1 MDRQSSDPGFGAVD
15 LTNCERELIHLAGS
29 IQPHGALV
37 VVREPDLTVL
47 QLSANAGDVLGV
59 AHAELLGRSLRAVGG
74 DLCDRLADVARSGL
88 LGLPVPIRG
97 TALVRGEPRGLDG
110 AVHRT
115 PAGLVVEL
123 EPAARAEGAEGMPQR
138 LAAAVSG
145 VSGAGTVAELC
156 EAVVTHVRALTGY
169 DRVMVYRFDPA
180 GHGEVVAEAR
190 DDAREPFLGL
200 HYPASDIPQ
209 RARDLYVR
217 NRVRVLADLDYVAS
231 PVVPR
236 HSPVTGADLDMSL
249 CYLRSMSPLHLQ
261 YLRNMGVTATLVAS
275 LVREGQLW
283 GLIACHHYS
292 PKRAGYDVRAA
303 CELVAEV
310 AATRIPVVEGQAKAQ
325 TELLVRALERRLM
338 RAMVE
343 SGDWRDALFGEEPS
357 PLLAPLNATGAALLY
372 DGQLLTTGE
381 VPSVG
386 DVYAVARWASEQ
398 PGDRPV
404 VHTASLARVSPRFAP
419 AAEVASGALAAEL
432 SRADGEYLVWFR
444 KEQVRQVRW
453 AGDPQKP
460 VAVGGAPGDLSP
472 RRSFAAWSQL
482 VRQTSVPWTTVDV
495 ATASTIRL
503 SVADMIMQVRALRA
517 LIAARQ
523 ASQTRTVIDGAQ
535 EPMVIADG
543 AGTVILVNRAFAAL
557 VRRPLPDFHALSD
570 LAVLFTDP
578 ARARGVLGQLQSE
591 RQPWRGELELPGAA
605 GATTPVAVRAD
616 AVPTANGDV
625 LGYVVIVTDLTARHQ
640 AERTRGRLERAVL
653 EAEPLRPL
661 AGAAASLAR
670 DFDALMSAVLA
681 NGSAAVMQMTDAGA
695 DGSVTP
701 LLAELETATRRAAEL
716 TVQILNSSAATERGR

>member
-29 IQPHGALV
+29 IQPHGALL

-74 DLCDRLADVARSGL
+74 DLCERLGQVARSGL

-97 TALVRGEPRGLDG
+97 TALVRGEPRGFDG

-123 EPAARAEGAEGMPQR
+123 EPAARGDGAEGLPQR

-169 DRVMVYRFDPA
+169 DRVMVYRFDPE

-190 DDAREPFLGL
+190 DAAREPFLGL

-372 DGQLLTTGE
+372 DGQVLTTGE
-381 VPSVG
+381 VPSLG
-386 DVYAVARWASEQ
+386 DVHAVARWASEQ

-404 VHTASLARVSPRFAP
+404 VHTASLARVSPRLAP

-432 SRADGEYLVWFR
+432 SRAEGEYLVWFR
-444 KEQVRQVRW
+444 KEQVRHVRW
-453 AGDPQKP
+453 AGDPHKP
-460 VAVGGAPGDLSP
+460 VAVGGEPGDLSP

-482 VRQTSVPWTTVDV
+482 VRQTSVPWTAVDV

-523 ASQTRTVIDGAQ
+523 ATQTRTVMDAAQ

-543 AGTVILVNRAFAAL
+543 AGAVILVNRALAAL
-557 VRRPLPDFHALSD
+557 VRRPLPDFQSLSD

-578 ARARGVLGQLQSE
+578 ARARDVLGQLQRE

-605 GATTPVAVRAD
+605 GATIPVAVRAD
-616 AVPTANGDV
+616 AVPTVNGDV
-625 LGYVVIVTDLTARHQ
+625 LGYVVIVTDLSARHQ
-640 AERTRGRLERAVL
+640 AERTRGRLERAL
-653 EAEPLRPL
+653 LDAEPLGPL
-661 AGAAASLAR
+661 AGAAAALAR

-681 NGSAAVMQMTDAGA
+681 NGSAAVMQMTDTAA
-695 DGSVTP
+695 DGAVTP

-716 TVQILNSSAATERGR
+716 TVQILNSAATGRGER